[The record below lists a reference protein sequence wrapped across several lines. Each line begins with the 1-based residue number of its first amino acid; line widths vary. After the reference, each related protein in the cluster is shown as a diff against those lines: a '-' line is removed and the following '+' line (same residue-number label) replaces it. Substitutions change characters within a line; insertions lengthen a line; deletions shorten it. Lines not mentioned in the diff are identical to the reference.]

1 MTGVLMKK
9 EIAVIGLGKFGFYFA
24 KTLAELGL
32 PVIGIDNHAS
42 RVQLAK
48 DDLTKVYRADATKVE
63 ALEQLGVAQI
73 THALVSVGSSI
84 AASSMIC
91 MYLKELGVGEVW
103 VKAVNPDHQ
112 RLLYKVGADRVI
124 IPEQLAAVQLAS
136 RAAIPG
142 FLQYAS
148 FDSEMSFQEIVVDKW
163 AGRTLKDLDLP
174 NKKKVMVISIR
185 RKDEDHFSF
194 IPDAMYTLEE
204 GDRLIVMRKT
214 NDIEEINA

>member
-1 MTGVLMKK
+1 MKR

-32 PVIGIDNHAS
+32 PVIGIDNHAT

-48 DDLTKVYRADATKVE
+48 DDLTKVYRADATKIE
-63 ALEQLGVAQI
+63 ALEQLGISQM
-73 THALVSVGSSI
+73 THVLVSVGDSI
-84 AASSMIC
+84 AASSMIS

-103 VKAVNPDHQ
+103 VKAVSPDHQ
-112 RLLYKVGADRVI
+112 RLLYKLGVDRVI

-142 FLQYAS
+142 FIQYAS
-148 FDSEMSFQEIVVDKW
+148 FDSEMSFQELVVDKW
-163 AGRTLKDLDLP
+163 AGKTLRELNLP
-174 NKKKVMVISIR
+174 NTKKIMVISIR
-185 RKDEDHFSF
+185 RRDEEHFNF
-194 IPDAMYTLEE
+194 IPDARYVLEE

-214 NDIEEINA
+214 NDIEDIKA